1 MGFSDRYEYLRNY
14 LDAVIGE
21 KNSHFLLGFIVFLG
35 FPSLSIIQNFFITI
49 LVNIPKTKRQFD
61 LGVRKLIEAS
71 KTNFTNFSSID
82 DFSTQKNQPSMPK
95 IIFAYFLYTFIPFIF
110 LVILLE
116 FNLEVPICYDFKEK
130 ILNSLLHN

>member
-1 MGFSDRYEYLRNY
+1 MRNY

-35 FPSLSIIQNFFITI
+35 FPSLSMIQNFIITI
-49 LVNIPKTKRQFD
+49 IVHIPNTKKRFHQ
-61 LGVRKLIEAS
+61 GVRKLLEAS

-82 DFSTQKNQPSMPK
+82 EFSVSKEPVSVLR
-95 IIFAYFLYTFIPFIF
+95 IIITYLSYMLIPFIF

-116 FNLEVPICYDFKEK
+116 FNLEIPICYDIKVTMEISKSEFSSK
-130 ILNSLLHN
+130 S